1 VGKHPDDPRPPTSAY
16 LEETMSPIITQPGVP
31 AHLHPDDA
39 ARQRRDW
46 LARATAEQA
55 EAALAYL
62 SSIDPLMFEIAMNA
76 ADLIVGVAP
85 RDEAAGGDEAVPV
98 CRRCDGQVGIFLDR
112 GLEWQHFRGDGT
124 TARAQKIY
132 DPGHPA
138 EVIWRFPGEDPEE
151 P

>member
-1 VGKHPDDPRPPTSAY
+1 
-16 LEETMSPIITQPGVP
+16 MSPIISQPGAS
-31 AHLHPDDA
+31 AHAHPDDA
-39 ARQRRDW
+39 ARKRRDR
-46 LARATAEQA
+46 LARATAEQS

-62 SSIDPLMFEIAMNA
+62 SSIDPLMFEIAMDA

-98 CRRCDGQVGIFLDR
+98 CRRCGGQAGIFPDHGLD
-112 GLEWQHFRGDGT
+112 WQHFRGDWT
-124 TARAQKIY
+124 TSGAQEIY

-138 EVIWRFPGEDPEE
+138 EVTWRLPGEGPQQ